1 MMRKIYEEDSCCR
14 EISTRITAAEYIEN
28 KTVVELAESVL
39 FPGGGGQGRDYGT
52 IGGFPVVD
60 AGEKNGRVTYTVEGK
75 LQAGAEVAVVLD
87 WARRFDMM
95 QNHTAEHVISA
106 ELHRL
111 YGASSVGFHL
121 NDEFFTLDIDVPLT
135 EEQVKRA
142 EREANDRLWENH
154 PIRMWYPDE
163 KEMETITL
171 RKLMDRVEGPIRVVH
186 MEGVDTTA
194 CCAPH
199 VKNTAE
205 AAPLKVLKAEKYKG
219 GMRFTMVAGK
229 RAFLDHEEKQNL
241 LNRISKTLSAKLPDT
256 ADKTEKLLAEKNDW
270 KRKALELNKER
281 LKAILLSLR
290 ETAPKAGDITCLGYL
305 GEITAEEVKI
315 ALFAALEGEKTAALV
330 FGTDS
335 GRIFYQAGLSEDA
348 EGDLRAMVKELN
360 AATNGKGGGQPKLL
374 SGSMEDTPDNRKA
387 CEEFMDRLAGYVLG
401 K

>member
-1 MMRKIYEEDSCCR
+1 MKKIYEEDSCCR
-14 EISTRITAAEYIEN
+14 SILTRVTAVEYIEN
-28 KTVVELAESVL
+28 ETKVELEASVL

-52 IGGFPVVD
+52 IGGVPVVD
-60 AGEKNGRVTYTVEGK
+60 AAEKDGRVTYTVAGR
-75 LQAGAEVAVVLD
+75 LQVGDEVRVEID

-135 EEQVKRA
+135 EEQVKEA
-142 EREANDRLWENH
+142 ELASNERLWENH
-154 PIRMWYPDE
+154 PVKMWYPDE
-163 KEMETITL
+163 EEMETITL

-186 MEGVDTTA
+186 IDGVDTTA

-199 VKNTAE
+199 VKWSAQ

-229 RAFLDHEEKQNL
+229 RAFLDHEEKQSL

-270 KRKALELNKER
+270 KRKYMELNKER
-281 LKAILLSLR
+281 LKGILRSLR
-290 ETAPKAGDITCLGYL
+290 ETAPKAGDVSAIGYL
-305 GEITAEEVKI
+305 GEMGADEVKT
-315 ALFAALEGEKTAALV
+315 ALFAALEGEKTAALI
-330 FGTDS
+330 FGMGS
-335 GRIFYQAGLSEDA
+335 GRIFYQAGLSDDA
-348 EGDLRAMVKELN
+348 PGDLRPMVKELN
-360 AATNGKGGGQPKLL
+360 AKTGGKGGGQPKLL
-374 SGSMEDTPDNRKA
+374 SGSMEDTPENRSI
-387 CEEFMDRLAGYVLG
+387 CESFVNELPRFVLG
-401 K
+401 A